1 MPRER
6 PAKPASLQELIC
18 AYWGSSSPGA
28 IMRMEIHPSGND
40 VKIIPEARCGRT
52 PGVLVVIYLIILT
65 WAVLAWV

>member
-1 MPRER
+1 
-6 PAKPASLQELIC
+6 
-18 AYWGSSSPGA
+18 
-28 IMRMEIHPSGND
+28 MEIHPSGND